1 MNKNYLKYFLFC
13 LIFLVAGLVNVKAIS
28 YTVDGDL
35 IKVTQSSMAFDSSNK
50 PIFKIGGSN
59 SYSKAVAFKGLGG
72 VTVKNSSNGTGYV
85 SVPNGEY
92 YVFAETS
99 YGSYPSTKVTVND
112 SCDDQYFNGTKTG
125 TFTLERCY
133 IKSSTESG
141 PIAVS
146 KKSIGDSCAS
156 GYKIDDSK
164 TSVKENTCYTTPLT
178 VSGASLGYRYCRVVY
193 SLTCSKGTSSG
204 GGTTPTVP
212 APSIS
217 SLSLSSG
224 KISFKS
230 GTKKYNVTVDS
241 SVTSVKISAT
251 AASGSS
257 FVKNY
262 GPRTV
267 KLNYGSNTAKLQVKN
282 SAGKKVTYTLNI
294 TRKDDRSSV
303 NTLSNLTVNVGNLEP
318 AFSSSNK
325 NYTVNVNNEVTS
337 ITLNATLTDNKSS
350 FASGFG
356 PRTVNLVEGPNK
368 VYIKVTSQKG
378 ATNVYNITVNRA
390 TTPSICTT
398 QTESLAL
405 LKEINLSSG
414 IEGVVIDPIKDFD
427 PLNLTYDDVKV
438 PFDVFNLNVE
448 AYTQDEGDTVKI
460 EGADNLEENVV
471 REVKITVTSK
481 KCPNYSNTYT
491 LNVTRQSKVVLNT
504 NGELKELT
512 IKNHD
517 EFEFQPNKLSYDIKI
532 KSDEKELD
540 IKWVPVEETTNCLL
554 EGNEELD
561 IGSKITLTCSPQDE
575 EVLPVVYTIN
585 VNGVEKPKNGFLI
598 ILFVII
604 IILILIYLVLRLLGY
619 RIYFNF
625 AVIGAFFRGL
635 GEKFRNM
642 FDK

>member
-13 LIFLVAGLVNVKAIS
+13 LIFLLAGLVNVKAIS
-28 YTVDGDL
+28 YDVDGDL
-35 IKVTQSSMAFDSSNK
+35 IEVKQSSMAFDSSNK

-59 SYSKAVAFKGLGG
+59 VYSKAVAFKGLGG
-72 VTVKNSSNGTGYV
+72 VTVKNSSNGVGYV

-99 YGSYPSTKVTVND
+99 YGAYPSTKVIVND
-112 SCDDQYFNGTKTG
+112 SCDDQHFNGIKTG

-146 KKSIGDSCAS
+146 QKSVGESCAS
-156 GYKIDDSK
+156 GYSLDDSK
-164 TSVKENTCYTTPLT
+164 TSVQENTCYTTPLN
-178 VSGASLGYRYCRVVY
+178 VNGASLGYRYCRVVY
-193 SLTCSKGTSSG
+193 RLTCSKTSG
-204 GGTTPTVP
+204 GGGGTVNVP
-212 APSIS
+212 APSIKS
-217 SLSLSSG
+217 ISLSSG
-224 KISFKS
+224 SISFKS

-241 SVTSVKISAT
+241 NVSSVKVSAT

-267 KLNYGSNTAKLQVKN
+267 KLNYGSNTVKLQVKN

-303 NTLSNLTVNVGNLEP
+303 NTLSNLTTSVGNLNP
-318 AFSSSNK
+318 AFSSTNK
-325 NYTVNVNNEVTS
+325 NYTIDVNNEVTS

-460 EGADNLEENVV
+460 EGTENLEENVV
-471 REVKITVTSK
+471 REVKIIVTSK

-491 LNVTRQSKVVLNT
+491 LNVTRQSKIVLST
-504 NGELKELT
+504 NGELKGLT
-512 IKNHD
+512 IKDHD
-517 EFEFQPNKLSYDIKI
+517 DFEFQPNKLNYDIKI
-532 KSDEKELD
+532 KSTEEELE
-540 IKWVPVEETTNCLL
+540 ITPIPVEESTNCIID
-554 EGNEELD
+554 GNEKLD
-561 IGSKITLTCSPQDE
+561 IGSKITITCTPEDT
-575 EVLPVVYTIN
+575 EVVPVVYTIN
-585 VNGVEKPKNGFLI
+585 VNGVEKPKNGFVI